1 MDWSSASFAAIG
13 AFLGA
18 AATALSTVLARR
30 YALRDKRLRKMND
43 AAAEWVNHGRQ
54 PSDEERE
61 KIRQFLARESD
72 PDDTEEWWVVGEAPQ
87 EGDRRDG

>member
-1 MDWSSASFAAIG
+1 MDWSSASYATVG
-13 AFLGA
+13 AFLVA
-18 AATALSTVLARR
+18 AASALAAALAQR
-30 YALRDKRLRKMND
+30 YALRDKRLREMND

-54 PSDEERE
+54 PSDDERE
-61 KIRQFLARESD
+61 KIRQFLARKSD